1 MITFSNKVISK
12 FIGFLFIAAIL
23 AYGIG
28 YGLVEP
34 LITAPNYFS
43 KIAAQQNQIILGSV
57 LMLLNSVFVIGIAA
71 LFFPILKKFS
81 KQIAIIYLSARVIE
95 AILLAAGVILILL
108 LLPLSREYLMAST
121 IEKLYFQNLGSLAIK
136 YHELF
141 YQLAMAILCLGSL
154 FFCYLLLKSKLVP
167 KFLSVWGLVGYAIFF
182 LGAILEILGFK
193 GVGLVLCIPGGL
205 FEIFLAGWLIVK
217 GLKN

>member
-1 MITFSNKVISK
+1 MKLTGI
-12 FIGFLFIAAIL
+12 LFIAAIL

-34 LITAPNYFS
+34 LILAPNYFS
-43 KIAAQQNQIILGSV
+43 QIAVQQNQIIIGSI
-57 LMLLNSVFVIGIAA
+57 LMLLNSFIVIAIAV

-121 IEKLYFQNLGSLAIK
+121 IDKLYFQNMGSLVIK
-136 YHELF
+136 YNELF
-141 YQLAMAILCLGSL
+141 YQMAMAILCLGSL
-154 FFCYLLLKSKLVP
+154 FFCYLLLKSKLIP
-167 KFLSVWGLVGYAIFF
+167 KFLSIWGLGGYAVFF
-182 LGAILEILGFK
+182 LGAVLELFGLK

-205 FEIFLAGWLIVK
+205 FELFFAGWLIVK

>member
-1 MITFSNKVISK
+1 
-12 FIGFLFIAAIL
+12 
-23 AYGIG
+23 
-28 YGLVEP
+28 
-34 LITAPNYFS
+34 
-43 KIAAQQNQIILGSV
+43 
-57 LMLLNSVFVIGIAA
+57 MLLNSVFVIGIAA
-71 LFFPILKKFS
+71 LFFPILNKFS
-81 KQIAIIYLSARVIE
+81 KQIAVIYLSARVIE
-95 AILLAAGVILILL
+95 AILLTAGVILILL

-136 YHELF
+136 YNELF

-167 KFLSVWGLVGYAIFF
+167 KFLSVWGLLGYAIFF
-182 LGAILEILGFK
+182 LGAVLEIFGFK
-193 GVGLVLCIPGGL
+193 GVGLILCIPGGL